1 MRTAGAG
8 AGERVENTEEIPPER
23 LYKYYSPDGIE
34 KVLSNNTLRWA
45 LPCEENDPFEALA
58 SGWDLEAV
66 EESCPE
72 FHPEQTPIIDGYF
85 NARQAQKKV
94 SHITSFVSFTEYP
107 ESVLMWAH
115 YADNHNGACLQFNVK
130 LIQRIDCIECVKYV
144 DPDEVRD
151 RYPLPHSNQKDDS
164 PEYQKQA
171 RAFLAKKSK
180 DWAYEAEWRL
190 IVPPMADFI
199 RCEKADKKYILVSD
213 IPQGAITKLIFG
225 CNVPIST
232 RLAWAKQVLIKHP
245 KCKFAAVVPT
255 RNTYELEIEA
265 LALI

>member
-1 MRTAGAG
+1 M
-8 AGERVENTEEIPPER
+8 ELNNEMPPER
-23 LYKYYSPDGIE
+23 LYKYYSATGIE
-34 KVLSNNTLRWA
+34 SVISCNTIKWTV
-45 LPCEENDPFEALA
+45 PCEENDPFEALA

-66 EESCPE
+66 KESCPE
-72 FHPEQTPIIDGYF
+72 FRPEQTPIIDGYF

-94 SHITSFVSFTEYP
+94 SHITSFVSFTEDP

-115 YADNHNGACLQFNVK
+115 YADNHNGACLQFNMN

-144 DPDEVRD
+144 NPDEIRD
-151 RYPLPHSNQKDDS
+151 RYPLPHSNQKEDS
-164 PEYQKQA
+164 PEYQKRA

-180 DWAYEAEWRL
+180 DWAYEEEWRL

-213 IPQGAITKLIFG
+213 IPHGAITKLIFG

-245 KCKFAAVVPT
+245 KCKFAEVVPK
-255 RNTYELEIEA
+255 RKTYELEIEG
-265 LALI
+265 LDMEIIQNPPKQTST